1 MSVATSQQSF
11 SPISGRKE
19 RRTVTKQ
26 VLTAKDISE
35 ICGIS
40 ESKSY
45 QVIRQLNEE
54 LDKKG
59 YLTFSGRVSTVY
71 FNERMYGMKEG
82 D

>member
-1 MSVATSQQSF
+1 MSVATSQQS
-11 SPISGRKE
+11 SGPMSGRKE
-19 RRTVTKQ
+19 KRTVTKQ

-45 QVIRQLNEE
+45 QIIRQLNSE

-59 YLTFSGRVSTVY
+59 ILRSLAGLALYISMSVCM
-71 FNERMYGMKEG
+71 E
-82 D
+82 

>member
-1 MSVATSQQSF
+1 MSVATSQQK
-11 SPISGRKE
+11 GGQ
-19 RRTVTKQ
+19 TVTKQ

-45 QVIRQLNEE
+45 QVIRRLNEE

-59 YLTFSGRVSTVY
+59 YLTFRGRVSSA
-71 FNERMYGMKEG
+71 FF
-82 D
+82 

>member
-1 MSVATSQQSF
+1 MS
-11 SPISGRKE
+11 
-19 RRTVTKQ
+19 KQ
-26 VLTAKDISE
+26 ILTAKDIAE

-54 LDKKG
+54 LAKKG
-59 YLTFSGRVSTVY
+59 YLTFAGRVSAAY
-71 FNERMYGMKEG
+71 FNERMYGMKVEG

>member
-1 MSVATSQQSF
+1 MT
-11 SPISGRKE
+11 R
-19 RRTVTKQ
+19 Q

-45 QVIRQLNEE
+45 QIIRQLNEE

-59 YLTFSGRVSTVY
+59 YLTFSGRVSAVY
-71 FNERMYGMKEG
+71 FSERMYGMKEG

>member
-1 MSVATSQQSF
+1 M
-11 SPISGRKE
+11 
-19 RRTVTKQ
+19 TKQ

-45 QVIRQLNEE
+45 CIIRQLNEE
-54 LDKKG
+54 LKAKG
-59 YLTFSGRVSTVY
+59 FLTFSGKVSRAY
-71 FNERMYGMKEG
+71 FNKRMYGMEESG

>member
-1 MSVATSQQSF
+1 MW
-11 SPISGRKE
+11 GRKE
-19 RRTVTKQ
+19 IRTVTKQ

-45 QVIRQLNEE
+45 QIIRQLNAE

-71 FNERMYGMKEG
+71 FSERMYGMKEG